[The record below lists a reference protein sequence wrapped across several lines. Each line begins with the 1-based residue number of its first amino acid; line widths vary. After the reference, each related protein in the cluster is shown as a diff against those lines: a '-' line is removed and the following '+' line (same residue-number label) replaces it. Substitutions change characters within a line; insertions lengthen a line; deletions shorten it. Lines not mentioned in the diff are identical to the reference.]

1 MDLGPEFRPPY
12 AWAGGGPPL
21 LGEMKDFTL
30 AKPPRAAPP
39 LSFTDME
46 GRELSLAD
54 FKGKLVVI
62 NLWATWC
69 APCIKEMPSLDR
81 MNARLAGQGL
91 ALLAI
96 SQDKGGAKVVAPFL
110 ERLGLKSLPVYLDAK
125 GAVQR
130 ALGVRGLPT
139 TVVIDAEGRELGRFE
154 GDANWDGPDA
164 RALLTYFLMQTRDTR
179 PPLVKTGG

>member
-1 MDLGPEFRPPY
+1 LALFLAVSATPAY
-12 AWAGGGPPL
+12 AAGDPPL
-21 LGEMKDFTL
+21 KGEMRDFAL
-30 AKPPRAAPP
+30 AKPPKPVPALA
-39 LSFTDME
+39 FTDMNSK
-46 GRELSLAD
+46 ELTLAD

-81 MNARLAGQGL
+81 MNARLAPQGL

-96 SQDKGGAKVVAPFL
+96 SQDRGGAKTVAPFI
-110 ERLGLKSLPVYLDAK
+110 ERLGLKSLPVYLDPS
-125 GAVQR
+125 GGVQR
-130 ALGVRGLPT
+130 SLGVRGLPT
-139 TVVIDAEGRELGRFE
+139 TVVIGGDGRELGRFE

-164 RALLTYFLMQTRDTR
+164 RALLEHFLNQIRDTR